1 MIYESQI
8 FLFCTIYTNYNLVEF
23 EGNLAT
29 NLKPYNITF
38 AAALILQDT
47 NGTNP
52 TVGVSFSESRKNPT
66 KHNIAYGVHANSHT
80 IINLKVIFASIQP
93 DRTY

>member
-1 MIYESQI
+1 MEH
-8 FLFCTIYTNYNLVEF
+8 CLVKF
-23 EGNLAT
+23 VGNLAT

-52 TVGVSFSESRKNPT
+52 TVGVSFFESRKIPT
-66 KHNIAYGVHANSHT
+66 KHNMAYGVHANSHT
-80 IINLKVIFASIQP
+80 IINLKVIFASFQP

>member
-1 MIYESQI
+1 MNQKFPLSYY
-8 FLFCTIYTNYNLVEF
+8 LHCLVKF
-23 EGNLAT
+23 VGNLAT

-38 AAALILQDT
+38 AAALILQDI

-80 IINLKVIFASIQP
+80 IINLKVIFASFQP

>member
-1 MIYESQI
+1 MKNEQ
-8 FLFCTIYTNYNLVEF
+8 FLVKFAEKF
-23 EGNLAT
+23 ST

-80 IINLKVIFASIQP
+80 IINLKVIFASFQP